1 MHLHCRAAF
10 QYGVKMSDGRK
21 TRRGGPKDEKQ
32 KLDRELQ
39 QINRIIE
46 KRKVPG
52 EGGGAKKAKY

>member
-1 MHLHCRAAF
+1 
-10 QYGVKMSDGRK
+10 MSDGRK

-52 EGGGAKKAKY
+52 EGSGGKKEKY